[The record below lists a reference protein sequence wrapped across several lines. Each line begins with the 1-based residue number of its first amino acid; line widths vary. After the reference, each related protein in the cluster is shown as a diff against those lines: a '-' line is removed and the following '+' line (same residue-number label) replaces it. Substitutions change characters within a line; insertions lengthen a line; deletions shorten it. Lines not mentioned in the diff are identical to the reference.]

1 MDNMMHHDVVVSRT
15 INIIS
20 DAVRGQ
26 NTEAYVV
33 QNIYGKLMVYLE
45 TQNCT
50 LANILSEKLSAEL
63 GPWFQGCDILGTGG
77 KEIRPRFKIMFGC
90 LRSI

>member
-15 INIIS
+15 INMIS
-20 DAVRGQ
+20 DVVRGQ

-45 TQNCT
+45 TQNRT
-50 LANILSEKLSAEL
+50 LANILSEKLSA
-63 GPWFQGCDILGTGG
+63 
-77 KEIRPRFKIMFGC
+77 
-90 LRSI
+90 